1 MLRAAC
7 ATCTRVHGTR
17 VDEQAE
23 TEGYHISFIDFFKVG
38 FPVMLISVAVAN
50 VYLFMLNALFVH
62 PLIVVIAGV
71 WPPFL
76 LWLKTAR
83 GLDLT

>member
-50 VYLFMLNALFVH
+50 VYLFMLNALFWQST
-62 PLIVVIAGV
+62 AGEGG
-71 WPPFL
+71 
-76 LWLKTAR
+76 
-83 GLDLT
+83 GLRTNAELAAL